1 MEERS
6 TMRSTL
12 RGVATLAALLPC
24 AVWAGQDTGTVSGM
38 ITARGVRTAADIV
51 VSLQAP
57 GLSVTPPAEPIEMDQ
72 RGMLFLPHVLP
83 VVVGTTVRF
92 LNNDPVPHNVFS
104 PEGKYNLGTWPTGE
118 VRDFTFE
125 DPGAYTQLCRVHLEM
140 EAFVVVLE
148 TPYFAVTDRRGN
160 FEIPDVPAGEYTLVT
175 WHNRLQPAEQPVSV
189 TAGTTAS
196 VELTLRR

>member
-1 MEERS
+1 
-6 TMRSTL
+6 MRQT
-12 RGVATLAALLPC
+12 RRCVVTLAALLLC
-24 AVWAGQDTGTVSGM
+24 AAFAGQDTGTVAGT
-38 ITARGVRTAADIV
+38 IAARGVRTAADIV

-57 GLSVTPPAEPIEMDQ
+57 GLVATPPAEPVEMDQ
-72 RGMLFLPHVLP
+72 RGMLFLPRVLP

-148 TPYFAVTDRRGN
+148 TPYFGVTDRRGN